1 MLNEPLQHRTAAASG
16 VTLHGY
22 IPTVFP
28 RLDPCT
34 FWTLFHHKTLFV
46 KAGFALCERQKIFI
60 DFIYSAYKPSG
71 SIWLVI
77 FGGGHALSMLTW
89 TAFTY
94 VSLKRKDD
102 VFLSAKLTDKTS
114 GKTQLCER
122 SDKRKSKWFNFI
134 QTFTR
139 FPALNVS
146 YSWLYL
152 TEMLSEMLR
161 TCLNGHK
168 DRSPVKLFL

>member
-16 VTLHGY
+16 VPLHGF

-60 DFIYSAYKPSG
+60 GFMYSAYKPSG
-71 SIWLVI
+71 SILLVI
-77 FGGGHALSMLTW
+77 FVGRLSEEYYEVVQSQSWFQSIEEHRLHLALSMLTW

-94 VSLKRKDD
+94 VCLKRKDD

-122 SDKRKSKWFNFI
+122 SERRKSK
-134 QTFTR
+134 
-139 FPALNVS
+139 
-146 YSWLYL
+146 
-152 TEMLSEMLR
+152 
-161 TCLNGHK
+161 
-168 DRSPVKLFL
+168 

>member
-46 KAGFALCERQKIFI
+46 KAGFAL
-60 DFIYSAYKPSG
+60 
-71 SIWLVI
+71 
-77 FGGGHALSMLTW
+77 W

-114 GKTQLCER
+114 GKTQLTVFHMSNGRLQHCFGL
-122 SDKRKSKWFNFI
+122 W
-134 QTFTR
+134 QQ
-139 FPALNVS
+139 
-146 YSWLYL
+146 L
-152 TEMLSEMLR
+152 TLLH
-161 TCLNGHK
+161 L
-168 DRSPVKLFL
+168 L